1 MSICHFQLFL
11 RCLNVP
17 ILPNTWKPCSFSLY
31 AISACHVF
39 VYCAWQIYITT
50 YDTLFSISNTAQQ
63 SCQALDFSKYE
74 IKIMILRTGYCTWCT
89 RMSIQLQDVALVAA
103 TAIGAPDVGACVL
116 AQLAR
121 VELTLVN
128 ILLLLH
134 SVGSFI
140 CGTDGEGFLGE
151 LIVWYWESVERRRGG
166 VRLGTRF
173 SVFIPHTYLM
183 KLTWRHKTTSARPL
197 QSNSKCVCVFI
208 QCSYTFPVLVLHE
221 NKCKKSTV
229 KPSLHL

>member
-17 ILPNTWKPCSFSLY
+17 ILPNTLKPCSFSLY

-151 LIVWYWESVERRRGG
+151 LIVWYWESVERRGG
-166 VRLGTRF
+166 GGGCKIRNQIFCIYSKHLSNETDLKTQNNICSSPTIKFKVCMCVYTVQLYISCF
-173 SVFIPHTYLM
+173 SF
-183 KLTWRHKTTSARPL
+183 TWK
-197 QSNSKCVCVFI
+197 QM
-208 QCSYTFPVLVLHE
+208 
-221 NKCKKSTV
+221 
-229 KPSLHL
+229 

>member
-1 MSICHFQLFL
+1 MYLYYQTHWNPVPLASMQL
-11 RCLNVP
+11 V
-17 ILPNTWKPCSFSLY
+17 
-31 AISACHVF
+31 HVF
-39 VYCAWQIYITT
+39 VYSAWQIYVTT
-50 YDTLFSISNTAQQ
+50 YDTLFSISNTAKQ

-74 IKIMILRTGYCTWCT
+74 IKIMILGSILNRSARTSCCTWCT

-103 TAIGAPDVGACVL
+103 TAIRAPDVGACVL

-140 CGTDGEGFLGE
+140 CGPDGEGFLGE
-151 LIVWYWESVERRRGG
+151 LIVWYWKESVERRGEKVRGEGG

-173 SVFIPHTYLM
+173 SVFIPNTYLM

-197 QSNSKCVCVFI
+197 QLNSKCVCVFI
-208 QCSYTFPVLVLHE
+208 QCSYTRWQIFQQD
-221 NKCKKSTV
+221 CAQSC
-229 KPSLHL
+229 